1 MGKQDEVYSL
11 TDTATLFSPTEDELF
26 CYDMW
31 LCPDSMPYIEGEK
44 SRAQFYFGV
53 SGLPAQSSVETRRT
67 LRIRIKNQ
75 SQQAKLLSYGHKPVF
90 LILPNPDF
98 LKL

>member
-1 MGKQDEVYSL
+1 
-11 TDTATLFSPTEDELF
+11 
-26 CYDMW
+26 
-31 LCPDSMPYIEGEK
+31 MPYIEGAK
-44 SRAQFYFGV
+44 SRAQFYFGLTGV
-53 SGLPAQSSVETRRT
+53 PAQSSMETRRT

-90 LILPNPDF
+90 LILPNPEF